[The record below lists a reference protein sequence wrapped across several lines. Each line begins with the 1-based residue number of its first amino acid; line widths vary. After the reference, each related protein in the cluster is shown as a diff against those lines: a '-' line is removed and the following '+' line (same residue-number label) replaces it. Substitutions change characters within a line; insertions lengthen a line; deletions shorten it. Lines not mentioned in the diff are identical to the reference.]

1 LVTKYFSITGGR
13 KMKTEE
19 LLLYLY
25 RDVGLYWEK
34 ELSLSVN
41 RERISLRSNAQLKQF
56 FRSNEVVYNITNS
69 KDISKQEFEMNVFY
83 MTETGS
89 TRVGSLLK
97 HIRNSIMHGN
107 YEFKSDHGQVELVL
121 KDFNRGKTTMMGSI
135 NWDKLIQLINCT
147 R

>member
-1 LVTKYFSITGGR
+1 
-13 KMKTEE
+13 MKTEE

-34 ELSLSVN
+34 ELSLPDN
-41 RERISLRSNAQLKQF
+41 KERISLRSNAKLKKF
-56 FRSNEVVYNITNS
+56 FRDNEVVYYITNS
-69 KDISKQEFEMNVFY
+69 KDISKQEFKLNVFY

-97 HIRNSIMHGN
+97 HVRNSIMHGN
-107 YEFKSDHGQVELVL
+107 YEFKSDHEQVELIL
-121 KDFNRGKTTMMGSI
+121 KDVYRGKTTMMGSI
-135 NWDKLIQLINCT
+135 NWDKLVQLINCT

>member
-1 LVTKYFSITGGR
+1 
-13 KMKTEE
+13 MKTEE

-34 ELSLSVN
+34 ELSLPDN
-41 RERISLRSNAQLKQF
+41 KERISLRSNAQLKQL
-56 FRSNEVVYNITNS
+56 FRNNEVVCNISNS
-69 KDISKQEFEMNVFY
+69 KDISKQELEMNVFY

-97 HIRNSIMHGN
+97 HLRNSIMHGN
-107 YEFKSDHGQVELVL
+107 YEFKNNHGQVELVL
-121 KDFNRGKTTMMGSI
+121 KDYNRDKTTMTGSI
-135 NWDKLIQLINCT
+135 NWDKLVQLINCT